1 MCDKVKDLNR
11 FLFQWTVGELSMS
24 AKAESSGY
32 KGEAL
37 NVLKEAG
44 CEVGDV
50 IRVTTGEKSYESFLN
65 PSARN
70 IGGKPVNQTGEGK
83 VYEGI
88 LIPRSETGDGK
99 HIVVKLKSGYNIG
112 VRVNP
117 DMKIEKVGKGVKPS
131 FAAPA
136 LPEQNP
142 DLPRVVIM
150 STGGTIASRVDYRT
164 GAVRSALS
172 ASDLYGVVPELG
184 DIARVDTQILFSL
197 YSENITP
204 KHWTEIAEATA
215 EHISRGVSGV
225 IIAHGTDTMAY
236 TAAALSFALQNLP
249 VPIILVG
256 AQRSSDRPSSDA
268 ATNLIGA
275 VQAASKAPFAEVVIA
290 MHETFSDTAIIIN
303 RGTKVRKCHTSRRDT
318 FKPVNATPIARI
330 KDQEIIMLT
339 DVYKKRDPAKKLVV
353 KPNFSDKAAL
363 VKFHPG
369 LDPEVINWYVDRG
382 YKGIL
387 LEGSGL
393 GHVSKYCF
401 DPIKNAVKQGVV
413 VALASQCIWGRV
425 NMHVYDTGRDLLTRG
440 VIPLEDMFP
449 ETALVKL
456 MWVLGQT
463 EDAEEAKKLLKANLA
478 GEFSPRTLPQE
489 IGGEGD
495 EAQIGN

>member
-1 MCDKVKDLNR
+1 MNQK
-11 FLFQWTVGELSMS
+11 
-24 AKAESSGY
+24 ESSGY

-37 NVLKEAG
+37 SALEKAG
-44 CEVGDV
+44 CEVGDI
-50 IRVTTGEKSYESFLN
+50 IRVTSD
-65 PSARN
+65 
-70 IGGKPVNQTGEGK
+70 GK

-88 LIPRSETGDGK
+88 LIPRSEYGDDK
-99 HIVVKLKSGYNIG
+99 HVVVKLKSGYNIG
-112 VRVNP
+112 VRMTPNI
-117 DMKIEKVGKGVKPS
+117 KIEKVGKGSKPS
-131 FAAPA
+131 FAAPP
-136 LPEQNP
+136 LPEQKP
-142 DLPRVVIM
+142 ELPRVVIM

-197 YSENITP
+197 FSENITP
-204 KHWTEIAEATA
+204 QHWTQIAQATA
-215 EHISRGVSGV
+215 EHISQGVSGV

-249 VPIILVG
+249 VPVILVG

-275 VQAASKAPFAEVVIA
+275 VQAAAKAPFAEVVIA
-290 MHETFSDTAIIIN
+290 MHETVSDTAIAIN

-339 DVYKKRDPAKKLVV
+339 DDYKKRDSAKRLVL
-353 KPNFSDKAAL
+353 KPRFSDKVAL

-369 LDPEVINWYVDRG
+369 LNPEVINWYVERG

-393 GHVSKYCF
+393 GHVGKYCF
-401 DPIKNAVKQGVV
+401 DAIQNAVKHSVV

-425 NMHVYDTGRDLLTRG
+425 NMNVYDTGRDLLTRG

-463 EDAEEAKKLLKANLA
+463 SNVEEAKKLLKANIA
-478 GEFSPRTLPQE
+478 GEFSPRTLPEE
-489 IGGEGD
+489 IGVEGGG
-495 EAQIGN
+495 APVGN